1 MQHYVGLD
9 VSLKQ
14 TAVCVVNQAGKIIR
28 EAMVTSDPDAIAQ
41 FIAAHA
47 PDVACVGLET
57 GATSTWL
64 WTELNKLDTSKNV
77 AVLAAN

>member
-47 PDVACVGLET
+47 PDVARVGLET